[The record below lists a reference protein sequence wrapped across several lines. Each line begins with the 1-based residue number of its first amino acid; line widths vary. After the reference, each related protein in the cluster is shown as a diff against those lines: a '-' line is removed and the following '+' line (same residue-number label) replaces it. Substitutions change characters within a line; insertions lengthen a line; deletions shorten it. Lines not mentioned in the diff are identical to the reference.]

1 MEHKML
7 YQTVLDQF
15 VSFTKAI
22 LQERLTGV
30 YLHGSLAMGCFHPEQ
45 SDIDLIVVIS
55 EDISDSQKKL
65 LMEEIV
71 RLNREAPPKGL
82 EISVVKKEYCCPFQY
97 PTPFELHF
105 SPMHL
110 QWYFNNQA
118 DYIQKMKGTDKD
130 LAAHFSIINKYGIVL
145 YGEKIER
152 VFSQVPLRDYVDS
165 ILGDIQNAPED
176 ILEQPVYIALN
187 LCRVLAF
194 LSDNLYLSKEE
205 GGKWGLAHLPQEY
218 HAVIL
223 SALNCYRYN
232 LEMNEPKESL
242 AVFAN
247 QMLSSIKSKL
257 KFL

>member
-110 QWYFNNQA
+110 
-118 DYIQKMKGTDKD
+118 
-130 LAAHFSIINKYGIVL
+130 
-145 YGEKIER
+145 
-152 VFSQVPLRDYVDS
+152 
-165 ILGDIQNAPED
+165 
-176 ILEQPVYIALN
+176 
-187 LCRVLAF
+187 
-194 LSDNLYLSKEE
+194 
-205 GGKWGLAHLPQEY
+205 
-218 HAVIL
+218 
-223 SALNCYRYN
+223 
-232 LEMNEPKESL
+232 
-242 AVFAN
+242 
-247 QMLSSIKSKL
+247 
-257 KFL
+257 